1 MKLISW
7 NIARRRDAWEI
18 LLSSDADIGI
28 LQEANMPP
36 KDLIDNGQIDNAQW
50 ETVGADVFKT
60 RNWRTAI
67 VKISPDVIV
76 EWFEPKSIENAIV
89 GEFGVSQTG
98 TLSAAKVT
106 PVSGE
111 SIIIISAYGLWKR
124 PHDITESK
132 WIMADASVHRLI
144 SDISC
149 FVGHEKKH
157 KLIVSGDLNIL
168 YGYGESGSKYWADR
182 YQSVFSRMAAIG
194 IPFIGPQAPEGG
206 RQAAPWPKELPI
218 ESRNVPT
225 FYTNQQT
232 PGTATRQLDFVFASE
247 SIKDRLKVHARN
259 HPDDWGPS
267 DHCRIEIEFE

>member
-7 NIARRRDAWEI
+7 NIARRKEAWEA
-18 LLSSDADIGI
+18 LLRSDADIGI
-28 LQEANMPP
+28 IQEANMPP
-36 KDLIDNGQIDNAQW
+36 KGLINKGQVDDAPW
-50 ETVGADVFKT
+50 ETVGADVSKT

-67 VKISPDVIV
+67 VKISSDVSV
-76 EWFEPKSIENAIV
+76 EWFDSKSIENAIS
-89 GEFGVSQTG
+89 GELGVSQLG
-98 TLSAAKVT
+98 TLSAAMVT
-106 PVSGE
+106 PLNGDP
-111 SIIIISAYGLWKR
+111 IIIISTYGLWER
-124 PHDITESK
+124 PHAITESQ

-144 SDISC
+144 SDISS
-149 FVGHEKKH
+149 FIGHQKKH

-182 YQSVFSRMAAIG
+182 YQSVFSRMSAIG
-194 IPFIGPQAPEGG
+194 VPFVGPQAPEGG
-206 RQAAPWPKELPI
+206 RQAVPWPKELPT

-247 SIKDRLKVHARN
+247 SIKDKLKVRARN

-267 DHCRIEIEFE
+267 DHCRIEIDVV